1 MINNSTIGI
10 TNLTKSNQVSSQK
23 QEKPVLNP
31 QPHSDKTNFL
41 TNQLLSLAML
51 GATLVGSGTLSSCTE
66 DYFLEDDPIT
76 NITINETNNKAEQ
89 TLTTSIEDL
98 CTNLNIE
105 TGINK
110 YGNNASCN
118 KISYPDGS
126 YDEVYSQWHTSE
138 HSPDTIYTKGIIIHR
153 NLPSESPYKNCDG
166 SGVQYLQRITKND
179 EGILQIVRRYDGN
192 DALYNVKKGDIEL
205 ITIQKQND
213 NTYIY
218 SKMSPDGKSTTETI
232 YHDGENT
239 FLGNSII
246 EPYSEATDGKMP
258 QVIAFN
264 PTVDDWEDVINF

>member
-1 MINNSTIGI
+1 
-10 TNLTKSNQVSSQK
+10 
-23 QEKPVLNP
+23 
-31 QPHSDKTNFL
+31 
-41 TNQLLSLAML
+41 ML

-126 YDEVYSQWHTSE
+126 YDEVYSQRHTSE

-239 FLGNSII
+239 FWGESII
-246 EPYSEATDGKMP
+246 EPYSEITGGTMP
-258 QVIAFN
+258 CAIGFGDIS
-264 PTVDDWEDVINF
+264 VDNWEDVSNF

>member
-1 MINNSTIGI
+1 MHTIYLLLKGTPMINNSTIGI

-126 YDEVYSQWHTSE
+126 YDEVYSQ
-138 HSPDTIYTKGIIIHR
+138 
-153 NLPSESPYKNCDG
+153 
-166 SGVQYLQRITKND
+166 
-179 EGILQIVRRYDGN
+179 
-192 DALYNVKKGDIEL
+192 
-205 ITIQKQND
+205 
-213 NTYIY
+213 
-218 SKMSPDGKSTTETI
+218 
-232 YHDGENT
+232 
-239 FLGNSII
+239 
-246 EPYSEATDGKMP
+246 
-258 QVIAFN
+258 
-264 PTVDDWEDVINF
+264 